1 MSSQTIVDNVVID
14 NVNVTMKEKKP
25 RKPRAPKNVATE
37 PAVDPTTELVAELV
51 AEPIVTI
58 AEAEPYVSSEKKKRE
73 PGLPAKFGKFLQF
86 GFYLAESFKDS
97 EGNFTINSYDDFI
110 KKMYIFDTV
119 EDQASFVQKFF
130 DQSKDINK
138 SIKKMVAN
146 KKKAD
151 AKAVKLANKPTKKNN
166 KKNNNTPN
174 DNTIVTDTDTDTDNF
189 VSEVVSLANPTTK
202 PKPKRKYNK
211 KTTTIDNN
219 ASLSNDNDNDLDVE
233 IINIEGTNYLID
245 DNKRIFHFN
254 NHNLIGSL
262 DYNNNLSLY

>member
-25 RKPRAPKNVATE
+25 RKPRAPKTVATE
-37 PAVDPTTELVAELV
+37 HVVVPTTELVTELV
-51 AEPIVTI
+51 AEPIVTV
-58 AEAEPYVSSEKKKRE
+58 AETEPSVSSEKKKRE
-73 PGLPAKFGKFLQF
+73 PGLPAKYGKFLQF
-86 GFYLAESFKDS
+86 GFYLAESLKDS

-151 AKAVKLANKPTKKNN
+151 AKAVKLANKPVKKNN
-166 KKNNNTPN
+166 KKNNTTS
-174 DNTIVTDTDTDTDNF
+174 DNTTVTETDTDNF
-189 VSEVVSLANPTTK
+189 VSEVVSLANP
-202 PKPKRKYNK
+202 KPKRKYNK
-211 KTTTIDNN
+211 KTATSDNAPANDATN
-219 ASLSNDNDNDLDVE
+219 ANHATDELDVE
-233 IINIEGTNYLID
+233 IITILGTEYLID
-245 DNKRIFHFN
+245 NNKRIFDFN
-254 NHNLIGSL
+254 NHNLIGFL
-262 DYNNNLSLY
+262 DNNNTLSLY